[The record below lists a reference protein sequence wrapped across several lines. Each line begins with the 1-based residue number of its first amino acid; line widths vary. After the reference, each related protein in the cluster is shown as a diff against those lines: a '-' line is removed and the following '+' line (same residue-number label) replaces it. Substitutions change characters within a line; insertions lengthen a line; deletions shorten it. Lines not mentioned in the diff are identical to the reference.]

1 MRNQKVINILL
12 ALLLSG
18 LILGCSNAANN
29 DDKNSGNDKNND
41 VTEKILW
48 EETLNG
54 YKEKVLLSEVTK
66 DDIKTKSLAY
76 SIIEEAS
83 GKGLG
88 FGISKIESNGNRI
101 YKGFIAAKKTTEA
114 FEESFWNQYKISC
127 GQSTIIMSNAI
138 SGPNKED
145 EDFEFM
151 IMGGLSESQI
161 EALKNANELV
171 ITLQNS
177 DNSNRNTT
185 FACDYTFVINL
196 IKHF

>member
-76 SIIEEAS
+76 SIIEEES

-127 GQSTIIMSNAI
+127 GQNSISMSNVVH
-138 SGPNKED
+138 GVD
-145 EDFEFM
+145 EENGDYEFI
-151 IMGGLSESQI
+151 IMGGLNESQI
-161 EALKNANELV
+161 DALKNANELV
-171 ITLQNS
+171 ISLQNS
-177 DNSNRNTT
+177 ENSNRNTT
-185 FACDYTFVINL
+185 FACDYNFVLNL